1 MHGPAEKKLDKVMNQ
16 YFSEAAERYASRI
29 RAQKADKSMMP
40 GQVER
45 ILDINSLMAMYDE
58 FVILMK
64 YFKGTPDRI
73 VNGKLIQGSPGAWQG
88 IWDKSGLSSLRNVL
102 RIANVQVP
110 SNLVWGQQ
118 DFADYEM
125 ENAVAKIVD
134 TTGKQ
139 IGERVQ
145 QGLLN
150 GESLDD
156 IAVQIKKYSPSDK
169 TFGYGRAMTIARTE
183 STNAITGAQLRSY
196 ETAKTDFGVK
206 IKKAWIATKDEHL
219 RDLHWKLEQQYGRED
234 QAIDTTEQI
243 KIAGFSGLGPGR
255 FGDAGMDI
263 NCRCAILPVVSVDD

>member
-45 ILDINSLMAMYDE
+45 ILDINSLMAIYDE

-102 RIANVQVP
+102 RISNV
-110 SNLVWGQQ
+110 Q

-196 ETAKTDFGVK
+196 ETAKTD
-206 IKKAWIATKDEHL
+206 L
-219 RDLHWKLEQQYGRED
+219 
-234 QAIDTTEQI
+234 
-243 KIAGFSGLGPGR
+243 
-255 FGDAGMDI
+255 
-263 NCRCAILPVVSVDD
+263 VSK